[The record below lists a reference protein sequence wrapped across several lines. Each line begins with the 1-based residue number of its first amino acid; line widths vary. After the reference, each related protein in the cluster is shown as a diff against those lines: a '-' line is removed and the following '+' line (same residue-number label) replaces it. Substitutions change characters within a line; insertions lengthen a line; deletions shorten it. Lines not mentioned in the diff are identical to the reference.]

1 MAMANHIVN
10 TINKKYE
17 LKCLNDILE
26 IQKTL
31 YLPSIQFDV
40 VNRIIEQKI
49 KFIDAYTKYKKTED
63 ISLRSEVIQALGVL
77 ISNEEALYETIV
89 KIVEEGK
96 SMMKNISNS
105 IKLNQSLSNTE
116 YYLISKNIGILIPLV
131 ECLDRD
137 IKEHNKIISNLK
149 GPHYGIQPGNLATV
163 DPGHT
168 NMNSIYPINVVT
180 ARLTREESQKLQE
193 RQKLKRKEEIRALKE
208 KGWSNSEIPKNT
220 NPILVALLQ
229 SKSRPA
235 PGNTPLVPAN
245 TPLVPAHA
253 NVLLG
258 NVPVHGKTPREVFE
272 SVLTPILLTDSV
284 KTYLRSKI
292 ENASDES
299 IHVITENLK
308 RSHGVFTQLIEHEIQ
323 SNDDEFKEALWKR
336 YVDTLYDEDTN
347 NSFQFLLIYF
357 SSFQKLFNPDL
368 DLSKVVSSTS
378 NKPLYK
384 NILLDLKVINF
395 YKNDKWK
402 EEANV
407 LYNTLSNAKTQQTWA
422 PTIIRKIFAQST
434 IGFRTEILTIPS
446 IRALLHHII
455 NKLGMLGNLIKSL
468 LGITGGTRKLRK
480 RRSKRT
486 RARK

>member
-1 MAMANHIVN
+1 MAMANQI
-10 TINKKYE
+10 IKMADKEYE

-31 YLPSIQFDV
+31 YLPSIHLDV
-40 VNRIIEQKI
+40 VNHVIEQKI
-49 KFIDAYTKYKKTED
+49 KFINAHTKYKKTED
-63 ISLRSEVIQALGVL
+63 ISLRSEVIQTLGVL

-116 YYLISKNIGILIPLV
+116 YYLISKNIGILIPLID
-131 ECLDRD
+131 CLDRD

-149 GPHYGIQPGNLATV
+149 GPYYGIQPGNLATV
-163 DPGHT
+163 DSDPESR
-168 NMNSIYPINVVT
+168 MFQMNVVT
-180 ARLTREESQKLQE
+180 ARLKREESQKFQE
-193 RQKLKRKEEIRALKE
+193 RQKLKRKTYMQTLKRS
-208 KGWSNSEIPKNT
+208 GWSNSLFPVETDPK
-220 NPILVALLQ
+220 LVALLQ

-245 TPLVPAHA
+245 IPLVPAHA
-253 NVLLG
+253 NVLLV

-336 YVDTLYDEDTN
+336 YVDTLYDGHTN

-384 NILLDLKVINF
+384 NILLDPEVINF
-395 YKNDKWK
+395 YKNDQWK

-407 LYNTLSNAKTQQTWA
+407 LYNTLSNAKKQQTWA

-455 NKLGMLGNLIKSL
+455 NKLGMLGDLIKSL